1 MQFIHKKTGKR
12 YWVINAQAKDCTN
25 IRDGLAVVVYCRGD
39 ERDIPS
45 KDWFVREASE
55 FFEKFEPVE
64 SNSADGPD
72 LSLEI
77 RNLVQVGR
85 DLGIVTTPSELNK

>member
-25 IRDGLAVVVYCRGD
+25 TRDGLAVVVYCRSD

-45 KDWFVREASE
+45 NDWFVREASE

-64 SNSADGPD
+64 EDCQSASNSF
-72 LSLEI
+72 
-77 RNLVQVGR
+77 QVSASKSFQLLR
-85 DLGIVTTPSELNK
+85 LI